1 MATMLMYLS
10 DRVEGGETYF
20 PWVGATLYPLQTFA
34 TYQRVAREGILSHL
48 QVMSGPGECSCGGVM
63 RKGQCVKPKQGDA
76 LLFWNTRSDGS
87 TDHNTLHGGCK
98 VLAGEKWLATK
109 WMRQDVFN
117 D

>member
-1 MATMLMYLS
+1 LFLKDAKDQNLLIGL
-10 DRVEGGETYF
+10 DV
-20 PWVGATLYPLQTFA
+20 LQ
-34 TYQRVAREGILSHL
+34 
-48 QVMSGPGECSCGGVM
+48 
-63 RKGQCVKPKQGDA
+63 
-76 LLFWNTRSDGS
+76 RSDGS

>member
-1 MATMLMYLS
+1 MSNSLGEFPQDAIQKGPKRLS
-10 DRVEGGETYF
+10 RGNRDFVKSLFLKDAKDQNLLIGLD
-20 PWVGATLYPLQTFA
+20 VLQ
-34 TYQRVAREGILSHL
+34 
-48 QVMSGPGECSCGGVM
+48 
-63 RKGQCVKPKQGDA
+63 
-76 LLFWNTRSDGS
+76 RSDGS